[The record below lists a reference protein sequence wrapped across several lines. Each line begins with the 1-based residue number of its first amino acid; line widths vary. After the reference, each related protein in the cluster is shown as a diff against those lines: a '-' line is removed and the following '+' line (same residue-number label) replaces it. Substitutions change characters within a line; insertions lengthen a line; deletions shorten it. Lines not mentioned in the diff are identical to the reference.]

1 MEESELELL
10 LKYPLLA
17 CHTQDGAKHYVGKIL
32 FGNHD
37 IDLHVVEEN
46 VRENPTFKLKT
57 IYGGSI
63 DDALSKITAPK
74 ITEFVDKIV
83 TTLENEPDR
92 KPPQNLTKAYR
103 RILQEYSE
111 FTGFH
116 LTIKKC
122 QISSDL
128 SKIHVTTVDEGCRE
142 HGLDIAVDWNE
153 TAIFIPL
160 GLNLPEQVTNSFPT
174 NFPYLTE
181 IYSKFIA
188 AIEDLQPFF
197 DVMDDLDRSCCVLD
211 PEVPT
216 RRDCYRRIWL
226 DQNLS
231 VMVIVN
237 LANVKSRPELKFL
250 GPERVVQPWFEKL
263 GDKLEDWDEKKNFV
277 QELLNIL
284 GLETF
289 PVKPRQDRVTLMD
302 AGECSICFSLRL
314 NDKLP
319 EIICEN
325 KCCENHYHVECLY
338 EWLTSINSKRMFNQ
352 LHGQCPNCEKKIAC
366 PIPDLV

>member
-1 MEESELELL
+1 M
-10 LKYPLLA
+10 
-17 CHTQDGAKHYVGKIL
+17 
-32 FGNHD
+32 
-37 IDLHVVEEN
+37 VEEN

-226 DQNLS
+226 GEYFFCGIKHTWFGCRSEFVGDGYR
-231 VMVIVN
+231 
-237 LANVKSRPELKFL
+237 KSRERKISTGTKVSRSRTG
-250 GPERVVQPWFEKL
+250 GP
-263 GDKLEDWDEKKNFV
+263 
-277 QELLNIL
+277 
-284 GLETF
+284 
-289 PVKPRQDRVTLMD
+289 
-302 AGECSICFSLRL
+302 A
-314 NDKLP
+314 
-319 EIICEN
+319 
-325 KCCENHYHVECLY
+325 
-338 EWLTSINSKRMFNQ
+338 
-352 LHGQCPNCEKKIAC
+352 
-366 PIPDLV
+366 LV